1 MTAVPN
7 VLTTVFRFMTTQCLP
22 TVRTTKAML
31 LFVHRDNELVA
42 HHLSQKWRLVI
53 RSLTG

>member
-42 HHLSQKWRLVI
+42 HHLSQKWQLVI